1 MLNDRYDKIRY
12 KNLLAYSTIQ
22 HPSFYLTP
30 YSTLL
35 NYKSFIIILL
45 PPSTTYIIKKVGRG
59 HIAMLDIIKS
69 LNNFIWGV
77 PLPVLLFG
85 AHIYFTFHLKGVQ
98 KHIGKAI
105 KLSVTPEKNAE
116 GDLSG
121 FASLTATLAATLGTG
136 NIVGISTAVALG
148 GPGAIFWC
156 WLTGLLGMATS
167 YAECFL
173 GVLYRRKTSDGTYL
187 GGPMY
192 ALQYGLNKK
201 WLAVLFCIFTLIASY
216 GVGCSTQA
224 RAVTETVRTLW
235 NLPEYAVG
243 MVVAIL
249 VGLVI
254 VGGVKSIGK
263 ICSKLVPAMGLFYIL
278 GCMVLLVI
286 NLPYI
291 LPALKMIL
299 QSAFQTTQ
307 LPAAV
312 AGGFIGSSLKSAA
325 RYGIAR
331 GLFTNEA
338 GLGTAAIAAAGAQTS
353 QPSRQAMI
361 SMSATFWDTVIMC
374 AITGLVIVT
383 NLLKN
388 PSSVS
393 GYSFAE
399 FTTAAFNSLP
409 YGNIFLGLSLIAFAM
424 ATLIGWS
431 YFGEKAVEYLFG
443 KSGINTYRL
452 FYIVMIFVGSIMSLE
467 LVWELTD
474 LVNAFL
480 ALPNIL
486 CLFLLRTQ
494 ITPFEKK

>member
-1 MLNDRYDKIRY
+1 
-12 KNLLAYSTIQ
+12 
-22 HPSFYLTP
+22 
-30 YSTLL
+30 
-35 NYKSFIIILL
+35 
-45 PPSTTYIIKKVGRG
+45 
-59 HIAMLDIIKS
+59 MLDEKLTFVVHILCHCIYTYKKH
-69 LNNFIWGV
+69 LYGDTVVMIDFLKDINNFLWGI
-77 PLPVLLFG
+77 PMPALLFG
-85 AHIYFTFHLKGVQ
+85 THIYFTVHLKGVQ
-98 KHIGKAI
+98 KHIKKAV
-105 KLSVTPEKNAE
+105 KLSVTPDNEAE

-121 FASLTATLAATLGTG
+121 FASLTATLAATIGTG

-156 WLTGLLGMATS
+156 WLTGVLGMATT

-192 ALQYGLNKK
+192 AIEYGLHKK

-216 GVGCSTQA
+216 CVGCSAQA
-224 RAVTETVRTLW
+224 RAVTETAKTLW
-235 NLPEYAVG
+235 GLPEFVVG
-243 MVVAIL
+243 IVVSIV

-263 ICSKLVPAMGLFYIL
+263 ICSKLVPAMGCFYII
-278 GCMVLLVI
+278 GCIILLII
-286 NLPYI
+286 NLPYL
-291 LPALKMIL
+291 LPAISLIIK
-299 QSAFQTTQ
+299 SAFVPAK

-312 AGGFIGSSLKSAA
+312 MGGFIGSTLRSAA

-338 GLGTAAIAAAGAQTS
+338 GLGSASIAAAGAKTS
-353 QPSRQAMI
+353 HPSRQALI

-383 NLLKN
+383 NLIKN
-388 PSSVS
+388 PSSTD

-399 FTTAAFNSLP
+399 LTTAAFDSIPFGDL
-409 YGNIFLGLSLIAFAM
+409 FLGISLIAFAV

-443 KSGINTYRL
+443 KAGISTYRIC
-452 FYIVMIFVGSIMSLE
+452 YIIMIFVGSIMSLE

-474 LVNAFL
+474 LVNAFM
-480 ALPNIL
+480 ALPNLL
-486 CLFLLRTQ
+486 CLLLLRKQ
-494 ITPFEKK
+494 ILPYGQK

>member
-1 MLNDRYDKIRY
+1 LIEYIKI
-12 KNLLAYSTIQ
+12 I
-22 HPSFYLTP
+22 
-30 YSTLL
+30 
-35 NYKSFIIILL
+35 
-45 PPSTTYIIKKVGRG
+45 
-59 HIAMLDIIKS
+59 
-69 LNNFIWGV
+69 NNFLWGI
-77 PLPVLLFG
+77 PMPILLFG
-85 AHIYFTFHLKGVQ
+85 MHIYYTIHLKGVQ
-98 KHIGKAI
+98 RHIGKAI
-105 KLSVTPEKNAE
+105 KLSVTPEESAE

-121 FASLTATLAATLGTG
+121 FAALAATLAATIGTG

-156 WLTGLLGMATS
+156 WLTGILGMATS

-192 ALQYGLNKK
+192 ALEYGLHKK
-201 WLAVLFCIFTLIASY
+201 WLAVLFCIFTLMASY

-224 RAVTETVRTLW
+224 RAVTETAKTMW

-243 MVVAIL
+243 MVIAVV

-254 VGGVKSIGK
+254 LDGIKSIGR
-263 ICSKLVPAMGLFYIL
+263 ICSKLVPAMGAFYIL
-278 GCMVLLVI
+278 GCLLLLLI
-286 NLPYI
+286 NLRY
-291 LPALKMIL
+291 LVPAICLIFK
-299 QSAFQTTQ
+299 SAFVTAQ

-312 AGGFIGSSLKSAA
+312 AGGFIGSTLRSAA

-338 GLGTAAIAAAGAQTS
+338 GLGSAAIAAAGAKTS
-353 QPSRQAMI
+353 HPSRQALI
-361 SMSATFWDTVIMC
+361 SMSATFWDTVVMC

-388 PSSVS
+388 PASVE
-393 GYSFAE
+393 GYSFTE
-399 FTTAAFNSLP
+399 LTTAAFDALP
-409 YGNIFLGLSLIAFAM
+409 FGRLFLGLSLIAFAI

-452 FYIVMIFVGSIMSLE
+452 CYMVMIFVGSIMSLK
-467 LVWELTD
+467 LVWEMTD
-474 LVNAFL
+474 LMNAL
-480 ALPNIL
+480 MAIPNLL
-486 CLFLLRTQ
+486 CLFLLRKQ
-494 ITPFEKK
+494 IKSPNETDIRNSS